1 LYWNVVESFI
11 IEKMSEYKMPGL
23 SITVVRGSEVVYS
36 RGFGYRDLD
45 VLAPATP
52 ATIYGIGSIT
62 KSFTALSILM
72 LAERGS
78 WTFTTLSIPLNGFCI
93 ITVHVHYGN
102 LSTPLNGFYSIK
114 PPGGGSIYMV

>member
-11 IEKMSEYKMPGL
+11 VEKMSEYRMPGL

-72 LAERGS
+72 LAERGLLDVHDP
-78 WTFTTLSIPLNGFCI
+78 FNSIEWILHHHGSCPLWK
-93 ITVHVHYGN
+93 
-102 LSTPLNGFYSIK
+102 SLNSIEW
-114 PPGGGSIYMV
+114 ILFH